1 MTRVSIAFE
10 TPRLNLGLLD
20 RRKARPSISIIRATT
35 TIMTTMDPISAM
47 GVYRSDDIITMDPP
61 NSLPLADSKAA
72 VALPVIP
79 HLDRLERAASP
90 TEGFATPNNHTEG
103 ALPFG
108 AVSPDHLPPVSQSAI
123 VLMLNFLLN
132 VTFFIIVPT
141 SAPYANELGA
151 STWFSGLT
159 VGVSVVVSGL
169 LLVPFSLRYRAY
181 RFPILFGSV
190 CIMVGQVVYA
200 LAGVANTAWLMF
212 AGRVII
218 GAGFVSWR
226 YVKSYITDA
235 AVVGTDK
242 RTMMAAC
249 LVTSQ
254 VGGMAVGPF
263 IGGLLSKHVHPMTD
277 DHRLWN
283 GYTASGWVMVGV
295 FAVFFAA
302 TWCVFRDPVQAP
314 TQAQIELAALTTSGA
329 TVASKDAAASQEP
342 TLRSMFRELNSSQKF
357 SVLTMC
363 WFSMVNFLVLGA
375 WEVNIPVF
383 GHLRFGWSEYN
394 AGNVIALGG
403 LATMPL
409 MVALVFVA
417 KYVQD
422 RHILAV
428 GTLFGL
434 LGLSLH
440 MGALE
445 SPAKSAVGRLGTLDS
460 LNFGSFFTSWF
471 FVSAGFNAL
480 TTMTLALLSKQLPA
494 KYNGLTSTVIQ
505 LSNNVGRIAGALW
518 GATIY
523 QVGQFSIVSLELAVT
538 LIGTCL
544 IGFMWRNMNIR
555 TG

>member
-1 MTRVSIAFE
+1 M
-10 TPRLNLGLLD
+10 PRTG
-20 RRKARPSISIIRATT
+20 ATG
-35 TIMTTMDPISAM
+35 A
-47 GVYRSDDIITMDPP
+47 YRSNDANMVAAHHESAPV
-61 NSLPLADSKAA
+61 ADSKAA
-72 VALPVIP
+72 LAPTAIP
-79 HLDRLERAASP
+79 NLDRIEQAITP
-90 TEGFATPNNHTEG
+90 TDGSATPGNHAAA
-103 ALPFG
+103 ALLYP
-108 AVSPDHLPPVSQSAI
+108 AVSPDHVPPVSQSAI

-169 LLVPFSLRYRAY
+169 LLVPFSMRYRAY
-181 RFPILFGSV
+181 RFPILFGAV
-190 CIMVGQVVYA
+190 CIMVGEVVYA
-200 LAGVANTAWLMF
+200 LAGVADSAWLMF
-212 AGRVII
+212 TGRVIL

-226 YVKSYITDA
+226 YVKSYFTDA
-235 AVVGTDK
+235 AVVGTNK

-254 VGGMAVGPF
+254 VGGMAVGPY
-263 IGGLLSKHVHPMTD
+263 IGGLLSKKVRPMTNE
-277 DHRLWN
+277 HRLWN
-283 GYTASGWVMVGV
+283 GYTASGWLMVGV

-302 TWCVFRDPVQAP
+302 TWCVFRDPVQSPTP
-314 TQAQIELAALTTSGA
+314 TQAQIELAAMTTTGA
-329 TVASKDAAASQEP
+329 TTVSKERAASQEP
-342 TLRSMFRELNSSQKF
+342 TLRSMFRELNSWQKF
-357 SVLTMC
+357 SVMTMC

-403 LATMPL
+403 LATMPI
-409 MVALVFVA
+409 MFALVFAA
-417 KYVQD
+417 KYIQD
-422 RHILAV
+422 RLILAA
-428 GTLFGL
+428 GTLLGL

-445 SPAKSAVGRLGTLDS
+445 SPAKSAVSRLGMLDS

-471 FVSAGFNAL
+471 LTALGFNML

-505 LSNNVGRIAGALW
+505 LSNNVGRISGALW

-544 IGFMWRNMNIR
+544 IGFMWRNMNVR
-555 TG
+555 SG

>member
-1 MTRVSIAFE
+1 MPPSRMTEACI
-10 TPRLNLGLLD
+10 
-20 RRKARPSISIIRATT
+20 
-35 TIMTTMDPISAM
+35 
-47 GVYRSDDIITMDPP
+47 SDDAITVVEQVSTPSTDNKIKIDSTSAPTLDNVEAAII
-61 NSLPLADSKAA
+61 
-72 VALPVIP
+72 
-79 HLDRLERAASP
+79 P
-90 TEGFATPNNHTEG
+90 TNGAATPVDDAAT
-103 ALPFG
+103 ALLYPTV
-108 AVSPDHLPPVSQSAI
+108 APDHVPAISQSAI

-141 SAPYANELGA
+141 SAGYANDLGA

-159 VGVSVVVSGL
+159 VGISVVVSGL
-169 LLVPFSLRYRAY
+169 ILVPFSTRYNRVY
-181 RFPILFGSV
+181 RFPMLFGAV
-190 CIMVGQVVYA
+190 CIMLGEVVYA

-212 AGRVII
+212 LGRIII

-226 YVKSYITDA
+226 YVKSYFTDA
-235 AVVGTDK
+235 AVVGTSK

-249 LVTSQ
+249 LVTTQ
-254 VGGMAVGPF
+254 LGGMAVGPW
-263 IGGLLSKHVHPMTD
+263 IGGLLSKNVRPMTD
-277 DHRLWN
+277 EHRLWN
-283 GYTASGWVMVGV
+283 GYTASGWLMVGV

-302 TWCVFRDPVQAP
+302 VWFVFRDPIQLQP
-314 TQAQIELAALTTSGA
+314 TSTEIELGPLSTPKEAAT
-329 TVASKDAAASQEP
+329 ASQEP
-342 TLRSMFRELNSSQKF
+342 TLRSMFRDLNATQRF

-375 WEVNIPVF
+375 WEVNIPIF

-403 LATMPL
+403 LATMPIL
-409 MVALVFVA
+409 FALVFAA
-417 KYVQD
+417 KFLQD
-422 RHILAV
+422 RLILAA

-445 SPAKSAVGRLGTLDS
+445 SPAKSAVARLGMLES
-460 LNFGSFFTSWF
+460 VNFGSFFTSWF
-471 FVSAGFNAL
+471 LVALGYNML
-480 TTMTLALLSKQLPA
+480 TTITLSLLSKQLPA

-505 LSNNVGRIAGALW
+505 LSNNVGRITGALW

-544 IGFMWRNMNIR
+544 IGLLWRKMDV
-555 TG
+555 GSG